1 MPLFRCP
8 LFSFVSSAF
17 SSRIV
22 AALEKPI
29 GAATF
34 TSSNTQKVVVKKVV
48 VANKRSVKSENE
60 DLIVAVFSRLSLSL
74 SATETQTKATK
85 QCLRGGRFRGKTGRK
100 KREKREASW
109 TGFNTLNFIEAKFN
123 ERREILT
130 KKDAK
135 DDDDARWWRSF
146 FSVLSSRVVRPS
158 PTQRGLFVVV
168 FVFIVVEEKG
178 FFEHSEYDDD
188 SDERS
193 DFGIDDDAMLFV
205 LFVVFKLEGDE

>member
-8 LFSFVSSAF
+8 LFSFSSSAF
-17 SSRIV
+17 SSRIE

-29 GAATF
+29 GAKF
-34 TSSNTQKVVVKKVV
+34 RSNKKVVHVV

-60 DLIVAVFSRLSLSL
+60 DLIVAVSRLSLSL

-109 TGFNTLNFIEAKFN
+109 IGFNTLNFIEAKFN

>member
-1 MPLFRCP
+1 M
-8 LFSFVSSAF
+8 SSAF

-22 AALEKPI
+22 AALERPI
-29 GAATF
+29 GAKF
-34 TSSNTQKVVVKKVV
+34 RRNKKVVHVV

-60 DLIVAVFSRLSLSL
+60 DLIVAVSRLSLSL

-109 TGFNTLNFIEAKFN
+109 IGFNTLNFIEAKFN

>member
-8 LFSFVSSAF
+8 LFSFSSSAF
-17 SSRIV
+17 SSRIE

-29 GAATF
+29 GAKF
-34 TSSNTQKVVVKKVV
+34 RSNKKVVHVV

-60 DLIVAVFSRLSLSL
+60 DLIVAVSRLSLSL

-109 TGFNTLNFIEAKFN
+109 IGFNTLNFIEAKFN

-158 PTQRGLFVVV
+158 PTQRVLF
-168 FVFIVVEEKG
+168 FFIVVEEKG
-178 FFEHSEYDDD
+178 FEYSEYDDD
-188 SDERS
+188 SERS
-193 DFGIDDDAMLFV
+193 DFVIDDDAMLFV
-205 LFVVFKLEGDE
+205 VFVFKLEGDE

>member
-1 MPLFRCP
+1 M
-8 LFSFVSSAF
+8 SSAF

-109 TGFNTLNFIEAKFN
+109 IGFNTLNFIEAKFN

-158 PTQRGLFVVV
+158 PTQRVLFVV
-168 FVFIVVEEKG
+168 FVVVEEKG
-178 FFEHSEYDDD
+178 FEYSEYDDD
-188 SDERS
+188 SERS
-193 DFGIDDDAMLFV
+193 DFGIDDAMLFV

>member
-1 MPLFRCP
+1 
-8 LFSFVSSAF
+8 
-17 SSRIV
+17 
-22 AALEKPI
+22 LEKPI

-34 TSSNTQKVVVKKVV
+34 TSNTQKVVVKKVV

-109 TGFNTLNFIEAKFN
+109 IGFNTLNFIEAKFN

-146 FSVLSSRVVRPS
+146 FFSVLSSRGVARPS

-168 FVFIVVEEKG
+168 FVVVEEKG
-178 FFEHSEYDDD
+178 FFEHSECDDD

-193 DFGIDDDAMLFV
+193 DFGIDDAMVFV
-205 LFVVFKLEGDE
+205 LFVVFKLEGEE

>member
-1 MPLFRCP
+1 M
-8 LFSFVSSAF
+8 SSAF

-22 AALEKPI
+22 AALERPI
-29 GAATF
+29 GAKF
-34 TSSNTQKVVVKKVV
+34 RRNKKVVHVV

-60 DLIVAVFSRLSLSL
+60 DLIVAVSRLSLSL

-109 TGFNTLNFIEAKFN
+109 IGFNTLNFIEAKFN

-146 FSVLSSRVVRPS
+146 FSVLSSSRVVRPS
-158 PTQRGLFVVV
+158 PTQRGLF
-168 FVFIVVEEKG
+168 FFIVVVEEKG
-178 FFEHSEYDDD
+178 FFEHSECDDD

-193 DFGIDDDAMLFV
+193 DFGIDDAMVFV
-205 LFVVFKLEGDE
+205 LFVVFKLEGEE

>member
-8 LFSFVSSAF
+8 LFSLVSSAF

-29 GAATF
+29 GAKF
-34 TSSNTQKVVVKKVV
+34 RSNKKVVHVV

-60 DLIVAVFSRLSLSL
+60 DLIVAVSRLSLSL

-109 TGFNTLNFIEAKFN
+109 IGFNTLNFIEAKFN